1 MQQPTNEYL
10 RIKNLCEL
18 YDCDRGTMEKLLAKA
33 RQTHDIPELVWNGQR
48 RVHLPA
54 FRRFLLE
61 NATLNF

>member
-1 MQQPTNEYL
+1 MKQPSSEFL
-10 RIKNLCEL
+10 RFKNLCEL

-33 RQTHDIPELVWNGQR
+33 REQYEIPELVWNGQR
-48 RVHLPA
+48 RVHLPS